1 MSGRKDVV
9 GSVHSSTGA
18 AAPEHRSIQEREDA
32 ARIKRALRMKEKQL
46 IEAEERA
53 VEEQQENRMREDIRK
68 KEKLIGRSKSREN
81 EARERIRLEKTS

>member
-1 MSGRKDVV
+1 
-9 GSVHSSTGA
+9 
-18 AAPEHRSIQEREDA
+18 
-32 ARIKRALRMKEKQL
+32 MKEKQL

-81 EARERIRLEKTS
+81 EARERMRLEKTS